1 MTFPITNIA
10 LIIAALSSGL
20 LAGVYFAFSTFVMQS
35 FARLPVD
42 QGIAAMQSINVT
54 IVRSPFIAVFML
66 AAALSLFIAV
76 MAIINWRGGASVMM
90 LAGAALYIVA
100 SFLSTIVFNVPLNDA
115 LAKVDG
121 HTAEAA
127 QLWSTYLSD
136 WVQWNHVRT
145 VASLLAACAFVK
157 ALF

>member
-1 MTFPITNIA
+1 MTFPITYIA

-42 QGIAAMQSINVT
+42 QGIAAMQSINIT

-76 MAIINWRGGASVMM
+76 MAILNWRGGASVMM
-90 LAGAALYIVA
+90 LTGAGLYIVA

>member
-54 IVRSPFIAVFML
+54 IVRSPFIAVFLL

-76 MAIINWRGGASVMM
+76 MAFLNWRGTASVMM
-90 LAGAALYIVA
+90 LTGAVLYIVA

-115 LAKVDG
+115 LAKADG

-127 QLWSTYLSD
+127 QLWATYLSD
-136 WVQWNHVRT
+136 WTQWNHVRT

>member
-1 MTFPITNIA
+1 MTFPITYIA

-42 QGIAAMQSINVT
+42 QGIAAMQSINIT

-76 MAIINWRGGASVMM
+76 MAILNWRGGASVMM
-90 LAGAALYIVA
+90 LTGAALYIVA